1 MDLELRGKVAL
12 VTAASKGLGR
22 ASAMALAA
30 EGAHVAIS
38 ARSALVEAAAAEIG
52 AATGA
57 QVLAI
62 RGDVSV
68 AADVV
73 RMVAATIERF
83 GQIDILVINAGGPP
97 PGSFLSLTIEQW
109 EQALQLTLLSAVR
122 LCHAVVPH
130 MRQRASGSIVA
141 IQSASVKQPVD
152 NLILSN
158 SIRLAVIGLLKSLA
172 FELGPHGIRV
182 NSLNP
187 SSTQTERID
196 QLLAERAAANHSTP
210 AAEAAKVVAGIPL
223 GRMGTPEEFGR
234 TLAWLASPAASY
246 VHGQAVMFDGG
257 AVRVPL

>member
-52 AATGA
+52 AATSA

-130 MRQRASGSIVA
+130 MLQRGSGSIVA

>member
-30 EGAHVAIS
+30 EGAQIAIS
-38 ARSALVEAAAAEIG
+38 ARSAMLETTAAEIG

-57 QVLAI
+57 QVLAV
-62 RGDVSV
+62 RGDVSE
-68 AADVV
+68 AADVT
-73 RMVAATIERF
+73 RMVAATMERF

-97 PGSFLSLTIEQW
+97 PGSFLSLTIDQW

-130 MRQRASGSIVA
+130 MLQRSSGSIVA

>member
-38 ARSALVEAAAAEIG
+38 ARSALVEAAATEIG

-97 PGSFLSLTIEQW
+97 PGSFLSLSIEQW

>member
-97 PGSFLSLTIEQW
+97 PGSFLSLSIEQW

>member
-30 EGAHVAIS
+30 EGAQIAIS
-38 ARSALVEAAAAEIG
+38 ARSAMLETTAAEIG

-57 QVLAI
+57 QVLAV
-62 RGDVSV
+62 RGDVSE
-68 AADVV
+68 AADVT
-73 RMVAATIERF
+73 RMVAATMERF

-97 PGSFLSLTIEQW
+97 PGSFLSLTIDQW

-130 MRQRASGSIVA
+130 MLQRSSGSIVA

-172 FELGPHGIRV
+172 IELGPHGIRV

-187 SSTQTERID
+187 SFAHTERVD
-196 QLLAERAAANHSTP
+196 QLLVARAAANHSTP
-210 AAEAAKVVAGIPL
+210 AAEAEKVVAGIPL

>member
-30 EGAHVAIS
+30 EGAQIAIS
-38 ARSALVEAAAAEIG
+38 ARSAILETTAAEIG

-57 QVLAI
+57 QVLAV
-62 RGDVSV
+62 RGDVSE
-68 AADVV
+68 AADVT
-73 RMVAATIERF
+73 RMVAATMERF

-97 PGSFLSLTIEQW
+97 PGSFLSLTIDQW

-122 LCHAVVPH
+122 LCYAVVPH
-130 MRQRASGSIVA
+130 MLQRSSGSIVA

>member
-30 EGAHVAIS
+30 EGAQIAIS
-38 ARSALVEAAAAEIG
+38 ARSAALEKTAAEIV

-57 QVLAI
+57 QVLAV

-68 AADVV
+68 AADVAH
-73 RMVAATIERF
+73 MVAATMERF

-97 PGSFLSLTIEQW
+97 PGSFLSLTIDQW

-130 MRQRASGSIVA
+130 MLQRSSGSIVA

-172 FELGPHGIRV
+172 IELGPHGIRV

-187 SSTQTERID
+187 SFTQTERID
-196 QLLAERAAANHSTP
+196 QLLAARAAANHSTP
-210 AAEAAKVVAGIPL
+210 AAEADKVTAGIPL

-246 VHGQAVMFDGG
+246 VHGQAVLFDGG

>member
-130 MRQRASGSIVA
+130 MLQRGSGSIVA

>member
-30 EGAHVAIS
+30 EGAQIAIS
-38 ARSALVEAAAAEIG
+38 ARSAMLETTAAEIG
-52 AATGA
+52 AATDA
-57 QVLAI
+57 QVLAV
-62 RGDVSV
+62 RGDVSE
-68 AADVV
+68 AADVT
-73 RMVAATIERF
+73 RMVAATMERF

-97 PGSFLSLTIEQW
+97 PGSFLSLTIDQW

-130 MRQRASGSIVA
+130 MLQRSSGSIVA

-172 FELGPHGIRV
+172 IELGPHGIRV

-187 SSTQTERID
+187 SFTQTERID
-196 QLLAERAAANHSTP
+196 QLLAARALANHSTP
-210 AAEAAKVVAGIPL
+210 AAEAEKVAAGIPL

>member
-30 EGAHVAIS
+30 EGAQIAIS
-38 ARSALVEAAAAEIG
+38 ARSAMLETTAAEIG

-57 QVLAI
+57 QVLAV
-62 RGDVSV
+62 RGDVSE
-68 AADVV
+68 AADVT
-73 RMVAATIERF
+73 RMVAATMERF

-97 PGSFLSLTIEQW
+97 PGSFLSLTIDQW

-130 MRQRASGSIVA
+130 MLQRSSGSIVA

-172 FELGPHGIRV
+172 IELGPHGIRV

-187 SSTQTERID
+187 SFAQTERID
-196 QLLAERAAANHSTP
+196 QLLAARAAANHSTP

>member
-30 EGAHVAIS
+30 EGAQIAIS
-38 ARSALVEAAAAEIG
+38 ARSALLETTAAEIG

-57 QVLAI
+57 QVLAV
-62 RGDVSV
+62 RGDVSE
-68 AADVV
+68 AADVT
-73 RMVAATIERF
+73 RMVAATMERF

-97 PGSFLSLTIEQW
+97 PGSFLSLTIDQW

-130 MRQRASGSIVA
+130 MLQRSSGSIVA

-172 FELGPHGIRV
+172 IELGPHGSRV

-187 SSTQTERID
+187 SFTQTERID
-196 QLLAERAAANHSTP
+196 QLLAARALANHSTP
-210 AAEAAKVVAGIPL
+210 AAEAEKVAAGIPL

>member
-62 RGDVSV
+62 RGDVSM

-97 PGSFLSLTIEQW
+97 PGSFLSLTIDQW

-130 MRQRASGSIVA
+130 MLQRSSGSIVA

-172 FELGPHGIRV
+172 IELGPHGIRV
-182 NSLNP
+182 NSLTP
-187 SSTQTERID
+187 SFAHTERVD
-196 QLLAERAAANHSTP
+196 QLLVARAAANHSTP
-210 AAEAAKVVAGIPL
+210 AAEAEKVVAGIPL

>member
-30 EGAHVAIS
+30 EGAQIAIS
-38 ARSALVEAAAAEIG
+38 ARSAMLETTAAEIG

-57 QVLAI
+57 QVLAV
-62 RGDVSV
+62 RGDVSE
-68 AADVV
+68 AADVT
-73 RMVAATIERF
+73 RMVAATMERF

-97 PGSFLSLTIEQW
+97 PGSFLSLTIDQW

-122 LCHAVVPH
+122 LCYAVVPH
-130 MRQRASGSIVA
+130 MLQRSSGSIVA

-246 VHGQAVMFDGG
+246 VHGQAIMFDGG

>member
-30 EGAHVAIS
+30 EGAQIAIS
-38 ARSALVEAAAAEIG
+38 ARSAILETTAAEIG

-57 QVLAI
+57 QVLAV
-62 RGDVSV
+62 RGDVSE
-68 AADVV
+68 AADVT
-73 RMVAATIERF
+73 RMVAATMERF

-97 PGSFLSLTIEQW
+97 PGSFLSLTIDQW
-109 EQALQLTLLSAVR
+109 EQALQLTMLSAVR

-130 MRQRASGSIVA
+130 MLQRSSGSIVA

-172 FELGPHGIRV
+172 IELGPHGIRV